1 MGGGVGRFWSF
12 QLSLSQG
19 QRAGWGAACRARLEG
34 DLRGR
39 FLAGLRQLVGQAGVI
54 LKFRSEGFEISHS
67 FLGEGRE
74 ESTQQLL
81 TGVATGNLNN
91 HTVFREKGAAHST
104 LVTKDVPILVKI

>member
-1 MGGGVGRFWSF
+1 MGRFWSF

-19 QRAGWGAACRARLEG
+19 QRAGWGAACRAGLEG
-34 DLRGR
+34 DLCGR
-39 FLAGLRQLVGQAGVI
+39 FLAGLPQLVGQAGVI

-74 ESTQQLL
+74 ESTEQLL

-104 LVTKDVPILVKI
+104 LVTKGVPILVKI